1 MKQWIK
7 KLLAKIADKYPKLQ
21 ENILQDIRLQKS
33 RFLLAS
39 VYCLHNLCFCGP
51 GGVQVTFNGIDHL
64 SF

>member
-39 VYCLHNLCFCGP
+39 VYCLHMFLWTWRCTSYI
-51 GGVQVTFNGIDHL
+51 QWH
-64 SF
+64 